1 MTAAFD
7 MTIPERFAQALSP
20 LHPDGAQ
27 HAAAAALR
35 LYLELGKLG
44 VDALQ
49 SRAAHEGMTP
59 AEVILNLLTHVKGAA
74 PATTMTPRPKAWNK
88 HDNDVRDQRIAQEYF
103 DGGITY
109 ARLAVKYDLS
119 TIRVAQIIAKA
130 RAAQQLV

>member
-1 MTAAFD
+1 
-7 MTIPERFAQALSP
+7 
-20 LHPDGAQ
+20 
-27 HAAAAALR
+27 
-35 LYLELGKLG
+35 
-44 VDALQ
+44 
-49 SRAAHEGMTP
+49 
-59 AEVILNLLTHVKGAA
+59 
-74 PATTMTPRPKAWNK
+74 MTPRAKAWNK